1 MSTKDTEPPL
11 IDTGLSPIHN
21 HNMNDLSNKDLLTI
35 ILSSH
40 KNTGVLVN
48 TLLKAFRGNLKDLF
62 TATVEDLL
70 AIDGISLPDAYKI
83 KAVFEL
89 GKRIT
94 SSWKGDHPLI
104 TSTDDVVL
112 LMAPSMIYLRQ
123 EEFRVLLLDTKN
135 QLLSYHKISLG
146 TLDETVVHPRDVF
159 RPAITHAAASI
170 ILLHNHPSGDA
181 EPSEANMLLTREL
194 LMCSQVLDI
203 PIIDHIIIAKT
214 DVTSMKKRNLL

>member
-1 MSTKDTEPPL
+1 MSIRDTKPLL
-11 IDTGLSPIHN
+11 IDTRLSPIHN
-21 HNMNDLSNKDLLTI
+21 YKVNNLSNKDLLAI

-40 KNTGVLVN
+40 NNPTPLVN
-48 TLLKAFRGNLKDLF
+48 TLLKAFHGNLKDLF

-70 AIDGISLPDAYKI
+70 TIDSISLPDAYKI

-94 SSWKGDHPLI
+94 SSWKGDRPLI

-123 EEFRVLLLDTKN
+123 EEFRVLLLDTK
-135 QLLSYHKISLG
+135 QRLLSYHKISKA
-146 TLDETVVHPRDVF
+146 TLDKTVVHPRDVF

-181 EPSEANMLLTREL
+181 EPSEADMLLTREL
-194 LMCSQVLDI
+194 LMCSKVLDI